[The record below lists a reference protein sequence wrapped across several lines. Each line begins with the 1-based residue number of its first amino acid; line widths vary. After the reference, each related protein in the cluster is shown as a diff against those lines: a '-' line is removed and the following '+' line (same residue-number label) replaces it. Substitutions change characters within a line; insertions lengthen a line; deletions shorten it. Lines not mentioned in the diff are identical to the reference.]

1 MLSDAISYAVKD
13 EGVTKLLDIATLTGA
28 VANMLGNTCAG
39 ALSDNDEFYGLL
51 ERALPHSAERY
62 LRIPYGP
69 EHERMIDS
77 SVASVKNM
85 GGSVCGTITAGLFLR
100 RFCEGKPWIHL
111 DIAGTAWCG
120 SPTYAFE
127 STGATGAA
135 VTTLYYRM
143 KEAQE

>member
-1 MLSDAISYAVKD
+1 
-13 EGVTKLLDIATLTGA
+13 
-28 VANMLGNTCAG
+28 
-39 ALSDNDEFYGLL
+39 
-51 ERALPHSAERY
+51 
-62 LRIPYGP
+62 
-69 EHERMIDS
+69 MIDS

-135 VTTLYYRM
+135 VTTLYYMM

>member
-111 DIAGTAWCG
+111 DIAGTH
-120 SPTYAFE
+120 
-127 STGATGAA
+127 GAAARPMRLRAQRDGAA
-135 VTTLYYRM
+135 VTTLYYMM